1 MLSHPCSEVL
11 EPEMVKTTPLD
22 MSTYE
27 YLFNSSRIPKKPSD
41 RAQKYET
48 SVNNHIAVIRKGK
61 FYEFDA
67 VDANGEFLS
76 EKDLER
82 QAASRDT
89 TMQY

>member
-1 MLSHPCSEVL
+1 MRGCFSEVL
-11 EPEMVKTTPLD
+11 EPEMIKTTPLD

-41 RAQKYET
+41 GAQKYDP
-48 SVNNHIAVIRKGK
+48 SANNHIAVIRKGK

-67 VDANGEFLS
+67 IDSNGEFLS

-82 QAASRDT
+82 CA
-89 TMQY
+89 